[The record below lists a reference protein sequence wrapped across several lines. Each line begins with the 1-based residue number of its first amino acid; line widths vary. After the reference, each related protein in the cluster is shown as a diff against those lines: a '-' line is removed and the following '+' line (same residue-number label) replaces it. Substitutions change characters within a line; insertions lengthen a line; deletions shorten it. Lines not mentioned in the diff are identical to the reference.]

1 MDFLNKTFAQLR
13 DLFRSMTVGARIT
26 AGLLLVVVVVSVV
39 YLFRSSRGGPEVD
52 LMHGLPVPAS
62 QLPAMEAAFDKAGLR
77 EYEVRGTQIRVPR
90 GQQPK
95 YMAALADAKV
105 LPPNFGSAL
114 REAIN
119 GGNVFENTKTKDQ
132 RVKFAL
138 QDELAL
144 IIGSMPGIESAC
156 VFFDSETKL
165 GLNREKIATASV
177 VVTPLGDN
185 RLDDDG
191 AAKCRH
197 LVSSAIVGLKP
208 ESVTV
213 TDTKGRTFHGGFG
226 GGSAADNEYLA
237 VKRKYEQSLKRQI
250 LDALC
255 YIPNVAVEPSVILD
269 PQRMQRSRT
278 EKVEP
283 KPVAIRESDTSSS
296 RSNQGAA
303 PAGRPGFES
312 QQPNRG
318 VTLAATGGGARQ
330 EDEDSKSEKVYR
342 PSVEIVEKETPG
354 LIPKRVTVSVGIP
367 SSYFEKIWRELNPA
381 KEGEEPKTP
390 DKAALEAIR
399 QEETTKIQKYVAN
412 ILPPVEG
419 TADAADLV
427 AVTTFQDIKQ
437 PKAPETPA
445 TSQAISW
452 LAQYWPTLGT
462 LGLALF
468 GLVMLR
474 SMVRSVPPP
483 PAGAP
488 SLTVVRA
495 DDSSVDTAGE
505 SEPAREKP
513 AAKRLRRFQGS
524 GKSLRDEVADIVKED
539 PDVAANIL
547 KSWIGH
553 VG

>member
-1 MDFLNKTFAQLR
+1 
-13 DLFRSMTVGARIT
+13 
-26 AGLLLVVVVVSVV
+26 
-39 YLFRSSRGGPEVD
+39 
-52 LMHGLPVPAS
+52 
-62 QLPAMEAAFDKAGLR
+62 
-77 EYEVRGTQIRVPR
+77 
-90 GQQPK
+90 
-95 YMAALADAKV
+95 
-105 LPPNFGSAL
+105 
-114 REAIN
+114 
-119 GGNVFENTKTKDQ
+119 
-132 RVKFAL
+132 
-138 QDELAL
+138 
-144 IIGSMPGIESAC
+144 
-156 VFFDSETKL
+156 
-165 GLNREKIATASV
+165 
-177 VVTPLGDN
+177 
-185 RLDDDG
+185 
-191 AAKCRH
+191 
-197 LVSSAIVGLKP
+197 
-208 ESVTV
+208 
-213 TDTKGRTFHGGFG
+213 
-226 GGSAADNEYLA
+226 
-237 VKRKYEQSLKRQI
+237 
-250 LDALC
+250 
-255 YIPNVAVEPSVILD
+255 
-269 PQRMQRSRT
+269 
-278 EKVEP
+278 
-283 KPVAIRESDTSSS
+283 
-296 RSNQGAA
+296 
-303 PAGRPGFES
+303 
-312 QQPNRG
+312 

-483 PAGAP
+483 PTGAP